1 MLFTIIIMGLIN
13 KGWYGMFFACGIW
26 CVHVADVLSV
36 SPSLKQIA
44 YNKLL
49 TNAEKSFFQNLSLP
63 VLLNITRY
71 HQCYY

>member
-1 MLFTIIIMGLIN
+1 
-13 KGWYGMFFACGIW
+13 MFFACGIW
-26 CVHVADVLSV
+26 CVHVADVLSA